1 MTRHW
6 RRFLFI
12 SAGIFGATGVMAGAF
27 ASHGLAALV
36 EPRLVAIF
44 ETGARYQLVHAV
56 AILALAAIGQ
66 HPGAGRWAVW
76 SALSFTFGIL
86 VFSGSLYLR
95 VLADLPALGAITPV
109 GGLGFILGW
118 VCVMVAGWR
127 SIDGER

>member
-6 RRFLFI
+6 RRFLLI

-27 ASHGLAALV
+27 ASHGLSALV
-36 EPRLVAIF
+36 EPRLVAVF
-44 ETGARYQLVHAV
+44 EIGARYQLVHAV
-56 AILALAAIGQ
+56 AILALAAMAQ
-66 HPGAGRWAVW
+66 HPEAGRWAVW

-95 VLADLPALGAITPV
+95 VLADLPVLGAITPV

-118 VCVMVAGWR
+118 AGVMVAGWR
-127 SIDGER
+127 SVDGE